1 MIILLLQNEDED
13 DAFEGCPDLNRASED
28 DIVKMLQ
35 LALEGGPPDPDWD
48 PWSGKSESDSVRRR
62 EAGNAALKEGR
73 ARRAMEEYNAAVLSA
88 PRDSKGNCLALA
100 LSNRSGFFATS

>member
-1 MIILLLQNEDED
+1 
-13 DAFEGCPDLNRASED
+13 
-28 DIVKMLQ
+28 MLQ
-35 LALEGGPPDPDWD
+35 LALEARPPDPGWD

-73 ARRAMEEYNAAVLSA
+73 VKKSLEDYNAAVLSA

-100 LSNRSGFFATS
+100 LSNRSVFLPSVKMLIIIL